1 MDALNEKWFNVRVFM
16 NRVVEHRVFEGI
28 ILFLIAASSI
38 SLVSITAYMPY
49 LTMSDKISQNL
60 VLLKADSH
68 KIFNFHRI
76 FRPSKN
82 SFHIETII
90 NHT

>member
-38 SLVSITAYMPY
+38 SLVSIHSIHAIP
-49 LTMSDKISQNL
+49 
-60 VLLKADSH
+60 
-68 KIFNFHRI
+68 
-76 FRPSKN
+76 
-82 SFHIETII
+82 
-90 NHT
+90 HTVR